1 MALSISKSKGQQVR
15 DDYRA
20 ERVKRLV
27 ASRQAEVLLP
37 PGFPNGAIVDATDG
51 TLNKDFLKAALPV
64 AVSAWNDLPPND
76 KRFAHVD
83 VEWASAAADGS
94 APDPSTYVS
103 VDGRDVPGPL
113 GPDAFPLMFE
123 VPLTTLVVDGRY
135 YLRLAMA
142 PYTGGGKL
150 YSLPVPITCDSEGP
164 YVHATPVVMGLIPNQ
179 VIDSSFVPD
188 DEVVGGI
195 PEYPDYQPG
204 DQVAFFWAQPPFPED
219 WSGMVPINTVA
230 PDGTTWPFPVSY
242 PGVEIR
248 TKGDGVWYPVYGL
261 VDKATNPSK
270 LSAQKGVNVA
280 LGALPSGLQAPEVP
294 LAQDDG
300 LVSLKDA
307 IAGVTVRIL
316 DFVNHKP
323 TDLIIITWGTSQLA
337 AVPIGLGDFPMDIPV
352 AAGVLEANYGAATGA
367 IATDV
372 SYVISRGG
380 VLSAPQATS
389 VQVDFS
395 TIGPPNP
402 DPDWPNPVNPNLPLA
417 AVYGK
422 TNPTLNVL
430 DRTNENEPA
439 DVRLEL
445 YNPLKPD
452 EIIDFYWKGA
462 LVTEAQYVVKVA
474 DSAGDV
480 ITVEIPWRYIKEGFN
495 DPKLPVHYRIRA
507 SADPEDNEQHS
518 SNTEVNANAV
528 TPVGPA
534 AAFLGEVTSP
544 GNVKFLIC
552 ESLYDTPPHADD
564 PAIRVQVPDLSGPP
578 FNLAAGAILRM
589 SWRVAGYPDDNP
601 ITSVSFDEDITLDV
615 DHPAT
620 GFVWR
625 VTPYANYIEP
635 IYIEG
640 PQDGTATVT
649 YTFEFNSETVSSI
662 PVEGNVAM
670 HTGAGPCPIPPP
682 RKG

>member
-27 ASRQAEVLLP
+27 ASRQAVVLEP
-37 PGFPNGAIVDATDG
+37 PGFPDGAIVDDTDG
-51 TLNKDFLKAALPV
+51 TLNKDFLKDALPV
-64 AVSAWNDLPPND
+64 AVSEWSDLPPD
-76 KRFAHVD
+76 GTRFARVD
-83 VEWASAAADGS
+83 VEWAPAAEDGS
-94 APDPSTYVS
+94 APDPSTYAS
-103 VDGRDVPGPL
+103 VNGRDVPGPL
-113 GPDAFPLMFE
+113 FPDDFPLMFE
-123 VPLTTLVVDGRY
+123 VPLATLAVDGRY
-135 YLRLAMA
+135 YLRLALG
-142 PYTGGGKL
+142 PYSGGAKL
-150 YSLPVPITCDSEGP
+150 YSVPVPITCDSEGP
-164 YVHATPVVMGLIPNQ
+164 YVHATPAVMDLIPDE
-179 VIDSSFVPD
+179 VLDSSFGPD

-230 PDGTTWPFPVSY
+230 LDGITWPFPVSY
-242 PGVEIR
+242 PGAEIR
-248 TKGDGVWYPVYGL
+248 TKDDGVWYPVYGL

-280 LGALPSGLQAPEVP
+280 LGPLPSGLRAPEVP
-294 LAQDDG
+294 LAKDDG

-323 TDLIIITWGTSQLA
+323 TDQIIITWGTSQLA
-337 AVPIGLGDFPMDIPV
+337 GVPIGVGNFPMDIPV
-352 AAGVLEANYGAATGA
+352 PADVLKANYGAATGA
-367 IATDV
+367 VATDV
-372 SYVISRGG
+372 SYVIYRGG
-380 VLSAPQATS
+380 VLSAPETTS
-389 VQVDFS
+389 VEVDFS

-402 DPDWPNPVNPNLPLA
+402 DPDWPNPVNPVLPLA
-417 AVYGK
+417 KVYGK
-422 TNPTLNVL
+422 TNPTQNVL
-430 DRTNENEPA
+430 TRENENEPA
-439 DVRLEL
+439 DVTLEL
-445 YNPLKPD
+445 YDPLEPN

-462 LVTEAQYVVKVA
+462 LVTEAQYVVQIS

-480 ITVEIPWRYIKEGFN
+480 ITVEIPWRYIEEGFN

-507 SADPEDNEQHS
+507 RADLEDNEQHS
-518 SNTEVNANAV
+518 PNTEVNVNAV
-528 TPVGPA
+528 IPVGPA
-534 AAFLGEVTSP
+534 AAFLGEVP
-544 GNVKFLIC
+544 GPGGVKFLNC
-552 ESLYDTPPHADD
+552 QSLYDIPPHADD

-578 FNLAAGAILRM
+578 FNLAAGAILSM
-589 SWRVAGYPDDNP
+589 SWRVAGYPGGNP
-601 ITSVSFDEDITLDV
+601 IPSVNFDDDITLDV

-625 VTPYANYIEP
+625 VTPYADYIAP
-635 IYIEG
+635 IYTEG

-670 HTGAGPCPIPPP
+670 HTGVGPCPIPPP